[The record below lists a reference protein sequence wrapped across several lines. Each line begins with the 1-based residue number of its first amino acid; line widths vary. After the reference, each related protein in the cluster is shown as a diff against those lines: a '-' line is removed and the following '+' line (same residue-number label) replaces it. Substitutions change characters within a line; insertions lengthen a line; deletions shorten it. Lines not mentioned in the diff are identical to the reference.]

1 MSPTLNDILHSIVAP
16 FLIKLHYLQIS
27 EFTGFAAIKCTALG
41 NPILLERMSSAIVQL
56 RSLFQELDT
65 EKNGQ

>member
-1 MSPTLNDILHSIVAP
+1 MSPSFNDRIHSVVALFSITL
-16 FLIKLHYLQIS
+16 FYLLIS

-65 EKNGQ
+65 EKNG